1 MVMMILKDKCKIER
15 YVKGEKSPTG
25 AVKTT
30 LKTIVEFMPCYFEP
44 DDGIIIVPQEGQT
57 AVYYYN
63 MFCDIGTDLQA
74 NDIVTNLVTGEKFKV
89 INYNDYRILPHLE
102 VRLQGGTVK

>member
-25 AVKTT
+25 AVKTSLT
-30 LKTIVEFMPCYFEP
+30 TVAEEVPVYFEP
-44 DDGIIIVPQEGQT
+44 DDGVIVVPQEGQT
-57 AVYYYN
+57 AIYYYN
-63 MFCDIGTDLQA
+63 MFCDIGVDIQA

-102 VRLQGGTVK
+102 VRLQGGTIK